1 MVLAKLGCLGTRWDY
16 VEGTL
21 LETNSLKFGNYLVY
35 NVLGSSLT
43 VLPWIFN
50 GEIFWISVTSFET
63 ETKQWHISLNYI
75 HVFLRIFLKKM
86 EAG

>member
-1 MVLAKLGCLGTRWDY
+1 MVLAKLSCLGTRWDY

-63 ETKQWHISLNYI
+63 ETKH
-75 HVFLRIFLKKM
+75 
-86 EAG
+86 

>member
-21 LETNSLKFGNYLVY
+21 LEANSLKFGNYLVY

-63 ETKQWHISLNYI
+63 ETKH
-75 HVFLRIFLKKM
+75 
-86 EAG
+86 